1 MKKAEAMTAVVEGYE
16 AWIRSIKERI
26 QRARV
31 KASMLVNSE
40 QTLLYWDI
48 GHEILEKQ
56 ENEGWG
62 SKVVERMSADLKA
75 AFPDMKGWSRSS
87 LMYMRQFAAAW
98 KRNEI
103 VQAPLGQLPW
113 YHHLALL
120 ERLKSRGDRIAY
132 AVLAIENGWSRDVM
146 VHQIELGYADQHGTA
161 ITNFKN
167 LMPPADSDMAEQTL
181 KGEYDLGFLP
191 ATAKMKENKLRAMLV
206 DKVAKFMI
214 ELGAGFD
221 MDLTARENI
230 YMNGAIMGFDRKFMD
245 AHFDEIVAFSEL
257 EEFLDVPVKN
267 YSSGMVSRLG
277 FAIATTRDAPDILIL
292 DEVLSVGDMFFRKK
306 SEKRIQEMIHGGS
319 TVLIVSHSTAVI
331 EKNCTKVIWIEK
343 GRLRAI
349 GNPKEVCR
357 AYSKMTEEK

>member
-146 VHQIELGYADQHGTA
+146 VHQIELGYADQHGTS
-161 ITNFKN
+161 ITNFKK
-167 LMPPADSDMAEQTL
+167 LMPQPIPTWRSRSPLALAYREVGECVSISRGLL
-181 KGEYDLGFLP
+181 KVGEPG
-191 ATAKMKENKLRAMLV
+191 
-206 DKVAKFMI
+206 
-214 ELGAGFD
+214 
-221 MDLTARENI
+221 
-230 YMNGAIMGFDRKFMD
+230 
-245 AHFDEIVAFSEL
+245 
-257 EEFLDVPVKN
+257 
-267 YSSGMVSRLG
+267 
-277 FAIATTRDAPDILIL
+277 
-292 DEVLSVGDMFFRKK
+292 
-306 SEKRIQEMIHGGS
+306 
-319 TVLIVSHSTAVI
+319 
-331 EKNCTKVIWIEK
+331 
-343 GRLRAI
+343 
-349 GNPKEVCR
+349 
-357 AYSKMTEEK
+357 